1 VNSRGLSAALFIVS
15 VLLAMLVLAGC
26 GGGEQSGSGSQ
37 DGGGSDAKREQ
48 QGAGAANQGGP
59 QLKIAVG
66 TIVATDP
73 ESKPNGKIILRPT
86 AQVQGGERMI
96 FKVAKNAEIT
106 LEDKGAKLADLK
118 KGQQAQIEYSVVKV
132 VNKDTDKTRNVN
144 RARAVRAFIEPE
156 GNRGG

>member
-1 VNSRGLSAALFIVS
+1 MNSRGLSAALFIVS

-73 ESKPNGKIILRPT
+73 ERKPSGKIVLRPT

-96 FKVAKNAEIT
+96 FKLAKNAEIT
-106 LEDKGAKLADLK
+106 LEDKEAELADIK
-118 KGQQAQIEYSVVKV
+118 KGQQAQIKYTVVKV
-132 VNKDTDKTRNVN
+132 AGKDADKTRTVN
-144 RARAVRAFIEPE
+144 SAHEVSAF
-156 GNRGG
+156 GGG